1 MQHQPLFKSRFP
13 VITILCLSSL
23 LGTFQAGCTQTGES
37 AAEEDHL
44 EHHIPEHKPKTYT
57 QTVRELDSRMRTL
70 LNQSPTEVKPEEKQ
84 QLEEIIDWIPELA
97 ADSELKHKD
106 WNEVKQLSTEIK
118 SVFQQT
124 DFSQVDAT
132 LVGRYFLLVD
142 KLKQYTG
149 RSETKKFQS

>member
-1 MQHQPLFKSRFP
+1 
-13 VITILCLSSL
+13 
-23 LGTFQAGCTQTGES
+23 
-37 AAEEDHL
+37 
-44 EHHIPEHKPKTYT
+44 
-57 QTVRELDSRMRTL
+57 MRTL
-70 LNQSPTEVKPEEKQ
+70 LNQSPASVNQEEKQ

-106 WNEVKQLSTEIK
+106 WDEVKQLSTELK
-118 SVFQQT
+118 LVFQQT
-124 DFSQVDAT
+124 DFSQIDAT

>member
-1 MQHQPLFKSRFP
+1 MQYQPLFKSQFP
-13 VITILCLSSL
+13 VITVLCLGSL
-23 LGTFQAGCTQTGES
+23 LGSIQAGCTQTGES
-37 AAEEDHL
+37 TAEEDHL
-44 EHHIPEHKPKTYT
+44 EHHIPDHKPKTYT
-57 QTVRELDSRMRTL
+57 ETVRELDSRMRTL
-70 LNQSPTEVKPEEKQ
+70 LNQSSASVNQDEKQ

-118 SVFQQT
+118 LVFQQT

>member
-1 MQHQPLFKSRFP
+1 MQHEPLFKSRFP
-13 VITILCLSSL
+13 VITVLCLGSL
-23 LGTFQAGCTQTGES
+23 LSSIQAGCTQTGES
-37 AAEEDHL
+37 ATEEDHL

-70 LNQSPTEVKPEEKQ
+70 LNQSPASVNQEEKQ
-84 QLEEIIDWIPELA
+84 QLGEIIDWIPELA

-106 WNEVKQLSTEIK
+106 WNEVQQLSTEIK

>member
-1 MQHQPLFKSRFP
+1 MQHQPLLKSRFP
-13 VITILCLSSL
+13 VITVLCLSSL
-23 LGTFQAGCTQTGES
+23 LGTFQAGCTQTVES

-57 QTVRELDSRMRTL
+57 ETVRELDSRMRTL
-70 LNQSPTEVKPEEKQ
+70 LNQSPASVNQEEKQ

-106 WNEVKQLSTEIK
+106 WNEVQQISTEIK

-149 RSETKKFQS
+149 RSETKKIQS